1 MVAEMST
8 EIVSELKTEETA
20 DGTRDTMRDAMK
32 DAMRGEAIC
41 ALTAERAEGKKE
53 EGKRVMKEEMH
64 TTGGAREGGAGV
76 KEEKGLPIT
85 ARAGNPQDADRTRF
99 E

>member
-20 DGTRDTMRDAMK
+20 DETRDTMK

-64 TTGGAREGGAGV
+64 TTAGTREGGAGA

>member
-1 MVAEMST
+1 MVTEMST

-20 DGTRDTMRDAMK
+20 DGTKDT
-32 DAMRGEAIC
+32 MRGEAIC

-64 TTGGAREGGAGV
+64 TTGGAREGGAGA

-85 ARAGNPQDADRTRF
+85 ARAGNPQDADRALF

>member
-1 MVAEMST
+1 MVTEMST

-20 DGTRDTMRDAMK
+20 DGTKDT
-32 DAMRGEAIC
+32 MRGEAIC

-64 TTGGAREGGAGV
+64 TTGGAREGGAGA

>member
-8 EIVSELKTEETA
+8 EIVSESKTEETA
-20 DGTRDTMRDAMK
+20 DGTRDTMK

-64 TTGGAREGGAGV
+64 TTGGVREGGAGA
-76 KEEKGLPIT
+76 KEGKGLPIT
-85 ARAGNPQDADRTRF
+85 ARAGNPQDADRTLF